1 MGHGPMAAGTFRK
14 KEYEGKTN
22 SKDATDHESL
32 HDINNVCT
40 ENRFA
45 KHGIEIAQIKK
56 QLLCNSSKNLM
67 KR

>member
-22 SKDATDHESL
+22 SKDATGHESL

-40 ENRFA
+40 E
-45 KHGIEIAQIKK
+45 QICKAWY
-56 QLLCNSSKNLM
+56 
-67 KR
+67 